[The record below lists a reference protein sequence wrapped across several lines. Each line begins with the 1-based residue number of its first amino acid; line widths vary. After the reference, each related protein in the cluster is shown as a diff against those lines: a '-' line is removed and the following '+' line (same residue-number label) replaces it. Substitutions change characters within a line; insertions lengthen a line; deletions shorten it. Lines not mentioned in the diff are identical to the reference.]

1 MLGACAVRVRSPS
14 RHLSLAR
21 ALHPHAS
28 RTRPDI
34 VPKSNNTARSLLFR
48 APHENVGKTDG
59 SGATRVLLCRR
70 GIEPRVG
77 KWGFPQG
84 FMELGESTRD
94 GAARETAEEAGA
106 TVVPGPLLA
115 VYNLPGQVQLLYL
128 AEVVVEDA
136 SRREPGSPTRESGD
150 PPPMRC
156 GIETLEAQFFALD
169 ELPEGDELAFP
180 TVAWALEFARD
191 GAEKA
196 LARRRAVRPAA
207 AHEALLRRA
216 RGRRRGVPGGNVGD
230 PRVRPVRGS
239 IVYRRHKHARMIR
252 YVRYPRRF
260 RGPLASISSS
270 SAPRPR
276 PRRPSARPPP
286 RPR

>member
-14 RHLSLAR
+14 RRLSLAR

-28 RTRPDI
+28 PTSLSWT
-34 VPKSNNTARSLLFR
+34 KSNTHRKRLQ
-48 APHENVGKTDG
+48 TDG

-128 AEVVVEDA
+128 ARVVADDKA
-136 SRREPGSPTRESGD
+136 RRKPGGSMDLDLD

-156 GIETLEAQFFALD
+156 GIETLETAFFAWD
-169 ELPEGDELAFP
+169 ELPEEQELAFP
-180 TVAWALEFARD
+180 TVAWALDFAKNVADARWRAGEPFVPQQRTKLFFGAPAD
-191 GAEKA
+191 GE
-196 LARRRAVRPAA
+196 VGFMD
-207 AHEALLRRA
+207 EA
-216 RGRRRGVPGGNVGD
+216 
-230 PRVRPVRGS
+230 
-239 IVYRRHKHARMIR
+239 
-252 YVRYPRRF
+252 
-260 RGPLASISSS
+260 
-270 SAPRPR
+270 
-276 PRRPSARPPP
+276 
-286 RPR
+286 

>member
-1 MLGACAVRVRSPS
+1 MSSVLGACAVRVRSPS

-136 SRREPGSPTRESGD
+136 SRREPGSPTRESDD

-191 GAEKA
+191 GAEK
-196 LARRRAVRPAA
+196 RWRAGEPFVPQQRTKLFFGAPAD
-207 AHEALLRRA
+207 
-216 RGRRRGVPGGNVGD
+216 GDVG
-230 PRVRPVRGS
+230 
-239 IVYRRHKHARMIR
+239 
-252 YVRYPRRF
+252 F
-260 RGPLASISSS
+260 LEET
-270 SAPRPR
+270 
-276 PRRPSARPPP
+276 
-286 RPR
+286 

>member
-14 RHLSLAR
+14 RRLSLAR

-28 RTRPDI
+28 RTRPLT
-34 VPKSNNTARSLLFR
+34 VPKSNITARSLVFR
-48 APHENVGKTDG
+48 ALHENVGKTDG

-128 AEVVVEDA
+128 ARVVADDET
-136 SRREPGSPTRESGD
+136 RRKPSSGGGGSMDLDLD
-150 PPPMRC
+150 PPPVRC
-156 GIETLEAQFFALD
+156 GIETLETKFFKWD
-169 ELPEGDELAFP
+169 ELPEEEEPAFP
-180 TVAWALEFARD
+180 TVAWALDFAKNVADEKWRAIEPFVPQQRTKLFFGAPAD
-191 GAEKA
+191 GD
-196 LARRRAVRPAA
+196 VGFMD
-207 AHEALLRRA
+207 EA
-216 RGRRRGVPGGNVGD
+216 
-230 PRVRPVRGS
+230 
-239 IVYRRHKHARMIR
+239 
-252 YVRYPRRF
+252 
-260 RGPLASISSS
+260 
-270 SAPRPR
+270 
-276 PRRPSARPPP
+276 
-286 RPR
+286 

>member
-14 RHLSLAR
+14 RRLSLAR
-21 ALHPHAS
+21 ALHPLAS
-28 RTRPDI
+28 PTSLSWT
-34 VPKSNNTARSLLFR
+34 KSNTLRKRLQ
-48 APHENVGKTDG
+48 TDG

-128 AEVVVEDA
+128 ARVVADDKA
-136 SRREPGSPTRESGD
+136 RRKPGGSMDLDLD

-156 GIETLEAQFFALD
+156 GIETLETAFFAWD
-169 ELPEGDELAFP
+169 ELPEEQELAFP
-180 TVAWALEFARD
+180 TVAWALDFAKNVADARWRAGEPFVPQQRTKLFFGAPAD
-191 GAEKA
+191 GE
-196 LARRRAVRPAA
+196 VGFMD
-207 AHEALLRRA
+207 EA
-216 RGRRRGVPGGNVGD
+216 
-230 PRVRPVRGS
+230 
-239 IVYRRHKHARMIR
+239 
-252 YVRYPRRF
+252 
-260 RGPLASISSS
+260 
-270 SAPRPR
+270 
-276 PRRPSARPPP
+276 
-286 RPR
+286 

>member
-136 SRREPGSPTRESGD
+136 SRREPGSPAARVATR
-150 PPPMRC
+150 PVRC

-191 GAEKA
+191 GAESA
-196 LARRRAVRPAA
+196 AAPGSRSSAA

-216 RGRRRGVPGGNVGD
+216 RGRRRGVPGE
-230 PRVRPVRGS
+230 
-239 IVYRRHKHARMIR
+239 RRRSTRTA
-252 YVRYPRRF
+252 
-260 RGPLASISSS
+260 GPW
-270 SAPRPR
+270 
-276 PRRPSARPPP
+276 
-286 RPR
+286 